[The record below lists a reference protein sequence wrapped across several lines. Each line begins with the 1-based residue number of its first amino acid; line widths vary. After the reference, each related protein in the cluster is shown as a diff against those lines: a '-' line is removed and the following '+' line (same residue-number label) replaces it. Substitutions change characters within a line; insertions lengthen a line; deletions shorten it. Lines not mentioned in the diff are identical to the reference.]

1 MSFVALFLHLL
12 NLAQRV
18 VRYGGNMEAMRESWT
33 DDRLDHLNRRVE
45 EGFARVDDRF
55 DEMSKRFDRMEDR
68 YDQTNER
75 IFATQRIMIVVGGG
89 MIATL
94 AAGLLTVIATQL

>member
-1 MSFVALFLHLL
+1 
-12 NLAQRV
+12 
-18 VRYGGNMEAMRESWT
+18 MEAMRENWT

-45 EGFARVDDRF
+45 EGFARVDERF
-55 DEMSKRFDRMEDR
+55 EQIDERFAQMDKRFDRMEDR
-68 YDQTNER
+68 FDRVADRSDQINER
-75 IFATQRIMIVVGGG
+75 IFATQRIIIQVGGG